1 MNRQQLRSALA
12 SATASTF
19 EGLAL
24 LYAAPDVDA
33 GQRAAP
39 LAAGV
44 RLDFTGPFAGAVVV
58 RTTADVLAAAAANML
73 GAGGPP
79 PEPLRRDAL
88 GELANVICGN
98 LLPAVAG
105 RAVFDLGAP
114 RWTGVAPAD
123 AALGAPVAEVRLGLE
138 GGRAE
143 VALHL
148 VAGAGARVSRAGAAE
163 RALA

>member
-1 MNRQQLRSALA
+1 MNRQQLHSALA

-19 EGLAL
+19 EELAL
-24 LYAAPDVDA
+24 LLASPDADA
-33 GQRAAP
+33 DQRAAP

-44 RLDFTGPFAGAVVV
+44 RLDFTGPFAGCVVV

-73 GAGGPP
+73 GADGPP
-79 PEPLRRDAL
+79 PESLRRDAL

-98 LLPAVAG
+98 LLPVVAGG
-105 RAVFDLGAP
+105 RAVFDLHAP
-114 RWTGVAPAD
+114 RWTGAAPDD
-123 AALGAPVAEVRLGLE
+123 ALAHDALGAPAADVCIGLE

-148 VAGAGARVSRAGAAE
+148 APDGAARAGT
-163 RALA
+163 